1 MRREEG
7 GDGIEL
13 GLHRRGA
20 GAAGGNAAGDAGL
33 ERDLGVKIVF
43 EDVGIGLIGLERQLL
58 KDGVVRDAVRHQ
70 LAGNFVRAAEGDA
83 LFRQIIGQIR
93 GVDEALLGGQQ
104 HVFGFSLHGREH
116 RGHDLQ
122 AELRRV
128 DAVEHGLLILL
139 HVLVVGEGQA
149 LERGEQGDEI
159 AMTTT
164 LLDALGCSYDVGQ
177 TVTLKV
183 AANDY
188 DPLAGS
194 GAVMEK
200 AYTLCGVLPAYDVYW
215 NLNGNLTVSGIVTEP
230 LALDG
235 QKFQTFYYL
244 NAAAPVTAS
253 TDPALVANEYAYPQE
268 DTVSFSL
275 RFLLVAAILVSFFA
289 VAQYFLIVL
298 HKRVHTIN
306 TFLTL
311 GAKNRDLRLM
321 CLWEALFAGIAAVAA
336 GFALGCGAAAIG
348 LGLQKHLSFLVI
360 PAASLAPLAVLF
372 LLSVLLGALLPAVLV
387 RPQTTKPKEKPAKKF
402 RLAQLPLAP
411 QIGVG
416 CAVLL
421 IAVSCLYVGWRV
433 MLPYDLDA
441 PYACMSIKMNG
452 TSGMPFSLKDDLA
465 ALPGVEEVSAA
476 IDLTDIY
483 TVTSDK
489 IQSSQML
496 ADIWVKDN
504 GDIPSLIMQNASK
517 GTLNTTV
524 CALPDDEL
532 RRIAA
537 DAGVSDEE
545 IETLLAGDSVLTLWR
560 DCYYAPAADEYYQG
574 FQPDGST
581 LVEPV
586 FAAGDK
592 LSIQYRR
599 YTGQDE
605 AGNEVYRTYTAQLPI
620 AGVVKSASNYT
631 LLTTDRLLFSGT
643 IFVSTALYHKMFESA
658 GSFFMEKEGYSSLN
672 VKLSA
677 DSNFSLR
684 RSISSV
690 ATRRNGI
697 LRADNYDLISQSY
710 TEGTQSAFLV
720 GILAVFGVLLGCAL
734 LVVLNL
740 SAYEIQQQR
749 LSLLLTLGVS
759 PKKLVLSY
767 AKLLLP
773 VIVGTTLLVNIVVY
787 AAVSRIVPI
796 QSILDLIRIHT
807 SGRVFEFHKP
817 VGSQIMVSILL
828 MVFWLSAALLP
839 IFSFIRKKA
848 SKGDIL

>member
-1 MRREEG
+1 MKIKESPSIILAFHGMLGRKKQTSLLLLLLTLVFSFLTAAVIYSVSSAQVLQDTRCELYG
-7 GDGIEL
+7 AWQYLRLSDTAADAAQVQGALPASAQVSTVIQNGIVLGADDGV
-13 GLHRRGA
+13 
-20 GAAGGNAAGDAGL
+20 AGGIGTADDTFAQLGRIVPISGD
-33 ERDLGVKIVF
+33 F
-43 EDVGIGLIGLERQLL
+43 PTQ
-58 KDGVVRDAVRHQ
+58 
-70 LAGNFVRAAEGDA
+70 
-83 LFRQIIGQIR
+83 
-93 GVDEALLGGQQ
+93 
-104 HVFGFSLHGREH
+104 S
-116 RGHDLQ
+116 
-122 AELRRV
+122 
-128 DAVEHGLLILL
+128 
-139 HVLVVGEGQA
+139 
-149 LERGEQGDEI
+149 DEI

-215 NLNGNLTVSGIVTEP
+215 NLNGNLTVSGIVAEP
-230 LALDG
+230 LAIDG

-244 NAAAPVTAS
+244 NATAPVTAS

-268 DTVSFSL
+268 DTVSSSL

-321 CLWEALFAGIAAVAA
+321 CLWEALFAGLAAVAA

-348 LGLQKHLSFLVI
+348 LGLQKHLSFLMI
-360 PAASLAPLAVLF
+360 PAASLVPLAVLF

-387 RPQTTKPKEKPAKKF
+387 RPQITKPKEKPAKKF
-402 RLAQLPLAP
+402 HLAQLPLAP

-441 PYACMSIKMNG
+441 PYACLSIKMNG
-452 TSGMPFSLKDDLA
+452 TSGMPFSLKEDLA

-476 IDLTDIY
+476 IDLTDTY

-504 GDIPSLIMQNASK
+504 GEIPSLLMHNASK

-560 DCYYAPAADEYYQG
+560 DCYYDPAADEYYQG

-592 LSIQYRR
+592 LSIQYQR

-620 AGVVKSASNYT
+620 VGVVKSANSYT
-631 LLTTDRLLFSGT
+631 LLTTDRLISSGT

-658 GSFFMEKEGYSSLN
+658 GSYFMEKEGYSSLN

-677 DSNFSLR
+677 GSNFSLR
-684 RSISSV
+684 RSISSI

-740 SAYEIQQQR
+740 SAYEVQQQR

-787 AAVSRIVPI
+787 AAVSCIVPI

-807 SGRVFEFHKP
+807 SGRVYAFHKP
-817 VGSQIMVSILL
+817 VGSQIMVSVLL

>member
-1 MRREEG
+1 MKIKESPSIILAFHGMLGRKKQTSLLLLLLTLVFSFLTAAVIYSVSSAQVLQDTRCELYGEWQYLRLSDTAADAAQVQG
-7 GDGIEL
+7 ALPASAQVSTVIQNGIVLGADDGV
-13 GLHRRGA
+13 
-20 GAAGGNAAGDAGL
+20 AGGIGTADDTFAQLGRIVPISGD
-33 ERDLGVKIVF
+33 F
-43 EDVGIGLIGLERQLL
+43 PTQ
-58 KDGVVRDAVRHQ
+58 
-70 LAGNFVRAAEGDA
+70 
-83 LFRQIIGQIR
+83 
-93 GVDEALLGGQQ
+93 
-104 HVFGFSLHGREH
+104 S
-116 RGHDLQ
+116 
-122 AELRRV
+122 
-128 DAVEHGLLILL
+128 
-139 HVLVVGEGQA
+139 
-149 LERGEQGDEI
+149 DEI

-215 NLNGNLTVSGIVTEP
+215 NLNGNLTVSSIVTEP

-268 DTVSFSL
+268 DTVSSSL

-321 CLWEALFAGIAAVAA
+321 CLWEALFAGLAAVAA

-360 PAASLAPLAVLF
+360 PAASLVPLAVLF

-387 RPQTTKPKEKPAKKF
+387 RPQTAKPKEKPAKKF

-452 TSGMPFSLKDDLA
+452 TSGMPFSLKEDLA

-476 IDLTDIY
+476 IDLTDTY
-483 TVTSDK
+483 TITSDK

-504 GDIPSLIMQNASK
+504 GNIPSLIMHNASK

-560 DCYYAPAADEYYQG
+560 DCYYDPAADEYYQG

-592 LSIQYRR
+592 LSLQYQR

-631 LLTTDRLLFSGT
+631 LLTTDRIISAARFLSVRLFT
-643 IFVSTALYHKMFESA
+643 IKC
-658 GSFFMEKEGYSSLN
+658 
-672 VKLSA
+672 
-677 DSNFSLR
+677 
-684 RSISSV
+684 
-690 ATRRNGI
+690 
-697 LRADNYDLISQSY
+697 LRAQ
-710 TEGTQSAFLV
+710 A
-720 GILAVFGVLLGCAL
+720 A
-734 LVVLNL
+734 
-740 SAYEIQQQR
+740 
-749 LSLLLTLGVS
+749 TLW
-759 PKKLVLSY
+759 KRKD
-767 AKLLLP
+767 
-773 VIVGTTLLVNIVVY
+773 T
-787 AAVSRIVPI
+787 AA
-796 QSILDLIRIHT
+796 
-807 SGRVFEFHKP
+807 
-817 VGSQIMVSILL
+817 
-828 MVFWLSAALLP
+828 
-839 IFSFIRKKA
+839 
-848 SKGDIL
+848 

>member
-1 MRREEG
+1 MKIKESPSIILAFHGMLGRKKQTSLLLLLLTLVFSFLTAAVIYSVSSAQVLQDTRCELYG
-7 GDGIEL
+7 AWQYLRLSDTAANAAQAQNALPASAQFSTVIQNGIVLGADDGV
-13 GLHRRGA
+13 
-20 GAAGGNAAGDAGL
+20 AGGIGTADDTFAQLGRIVPISGD
-33 ERDLGVKIVF
+33 F
-43 EDVGIGLIGLERQLL
+43 PTQ
-58 KDGVVRDAVRHQ
+58 
-70 LAGNFVRAAEGDA
+70 
-83 LFRQIIGQIR
+83 
-93 GVDEALLGGQQ
+93 
-104 HVFGFSLHGREH
+104 S
-116 RGHDLQ
+116 
-122 AELRRV
+122 
-128 DAVEHGLLILL
+128 
-139 HVLVVGEGQA
+139 
-149 LERGEQGDEI
+149 DEI

-183 AANDY
+183 AANVY

-194 GAVMEK
+194 GTVMEK

-268 DTVSFSL
+268 DTVSSSL

-321 CLWEALFAGIAAVAA
+321 CLWEALFAGLAAVAA
-336 GFALGCGAAAIG
+336 GFALGCGAAAVG
-348 LGLQKHLSFLVI
+348 LGLQKHLSFLAV
-360 PAASLAPLAVLF
+360 PAASLVPLAVLF

-387 RPQTTKPKEKPAKKF
+387 RPQTAKPKEKPAKKF

-441 PYACMSIKMNG
+441 PYACLSIKMNG

-504 GDIPSLIMQNASK
+504 GDIPSLIMHNASK
-517 GTLNTTV
+517 GTLNTIV

-592 LSIQYRR
+592 LSLQYRR

-620 AGVVKSASNYT
+620 VGVVKSANSYT
-631 LLTTDRLLFSGT
+631 LLTTDRLISSGT

-658 GSFFMEKEGYSSLN
+658 GSYFMEKEGYSSLN

-677 DSNFSLR
+677 GSNFSLR
-684 RSISSV
+684 RSISSI

-740 SAYEIQQQR
+740 SAYEVQQQR

-817 VGSQIMVSILL
+817 VGSQILVSILL

>member
-1 MRREEG
+1 MKIKESPSIILAFHGMLGRKKQTSLLLLLLTLVFSFLTAAVIYSVSSAQVLQDTRCELYGEWQYLRLSDTAADAAQVQG
-7 GDGIEL
+7 ALPASAQVSTVIQNGIVLGADDGV
-13 GLHRRGA
+13 
-20 GAAGGNAAGDAGL
+20 AGGIGTADDTFAQLGRIVPISGD
-33 ERDLGVKIVF
+33 F
-43 EDVGIGLIGLERQLL
+43 PTQ
-58 KDGVVRDAVRHQ
+58 
-70 LAGNFVRAAEGDA
+70 
-83 LFRQIIGQIR
+83 
-93 GVDEALLGGQQ
+93 
-104 HVFGFSLHGREH
+104 S
-116 RGHDLQ
+116 
-122 AELRRV
+122 
-128 DAVEHGLLILL
+128 
-139 HVLVVGEGQA
+139 
-149 LERGEQGDEI
+149 DEI

-215 NLNGNLTVSGIVTEP
+215 NLNGNLTVSSIVTEP

-268 DTVSFSL
+268 DTVSSSL

-360 PAASLAPLAVLF
+360 PAVSLAPLAVLF
-372 LLSVLLGALLPAVLV
+372 LLSVLLGALLTAVLV
-387 RPQTTKPKEKPAKKF
+387 RPQTAKPKEKPAKKF

-441 PYACMSIKMNG
+441 PYACLSIKMNG
-452 TSGMPFSLKDDLA
+452 TSGMPFSLKEDLA

-476 IDLTDIY
+476 IDLTDTY

-504 GDIPSLIMQNASK
+504 GEIPSVLMHNASK

-560 DCYYAPAADEYYQG
+560 DCYYDPAADEYYQG

-592 LSIQYRR
+592 LSIQYQR

-605 AGNEVYRTYTAQLPI
+605 AGNDVYRTYTAQLPI
-620 AGVVKSASNYT
+620 VGVVKSANSYT
-631 LLTTDRLLFSGT
+631 LLTTDRLISSGT

-658 GSFFMEKEGYSSLN
+658 GSYFMEKEGYSSLN

-677 DSNFSLR
+677 GSNFSLR
-684 RSISSV
+684 RSISSI

-740 SAYEIQQQR
+740 SAYEVQQQR

-787 AAVSRIVPI
+787 AAVSCIVPI

-807 SGRVFEFHKP
+807 NGRVYAFHKP

>member
-1 MRREEG
+1 MKIKESPSIILAFHGMLGRKKQTSLLLLLLTLVFSFLTAAVIYSVSSAQVLQDTRCELYGEWQYLRLSDTAADAAQVQG
-7 GDGIEL
+7 ALPASAQVSTVIQNGIVLGADDGV
-13 GLHRRGA
+13 
-20 GAAGGNAAGDAGL
+20 AGGIGTVDDTFAQLGRIVPISGD
-33 ERDLGVKIVF
+33 F
-43 EDVGIGLIGLERQLL
+43 PTQ
-58 KDGVVRDAVRHQ
+58 
-70 LAGNFVRAAEGDA
+70 
-83 LFRQIIGQIR
+83 
-93 GVDEALLGGQQ
+93 
-104 HVFGFSLHGREH
+104 S
-116 RGHDLQ
+116 
-122 AELRRV
+122 
-128 DAVEHGLLILL
+128 
-139 HVLVVGEGQA
+139 
-149 LERGEQGDEI
+149 DEI

-194 GAVMEK
+194 GTVMEK
-200 AYTLCGVLPAYDVYW
+200 VYTLCGVLPAYDVYW

-253 TDPALVANEYAYPQE
+253 ADPALVANEYAYPQE
-268 DTVSFSL
+268 DTVSSSL

-321 CLWEALFAGIAAVAA
+321 CLWEALFAGLAAVAA
-336 GFALGCGAAAIG
+336 GFALGCGAAAVG
-348 LGLQKHLSFLVI
+348 LGLQKHLSFLVV
-360 PAASLAPLAVLF
+360 PAASLVPLAVLF

-387 RPQTTKPKEKPAKKF
+387 RPQITKPKEKPAKKF

-441 PYACMSIKMNG
+441 PYACLSIKMNG
-452 TSGMPFSLKDDLA
+452 TSGMPFSLKEDLA

-476 IDLTDIY
+476 IDLTDTY

-504 GDIPSLIMQNASK
+504 GDIPSLIMPNASK
-517 GTLNTTV
+517 GTLNATV

-560 DCYYAPAADEYYQG
+560 DCYYDPAADEYYQG

-605 AGNEVYRTYTAQLPI
+605 AGNDVYRTYTAQLPI

-631 LLTTDRLLFSGT
+631 LLTTDRIIFSGT

-658 GSFFMEKEGYSSLN
+658 GSYHMEKEGYSSLN

-684 RSISSV
+684 RSISSI

-697 LRADNYDLISQSY
+697 LSADNYDLISQSY

-740 SAYEIQQQR
+740 SAYEVQQQR

>member
-1 MRREEG
+1 MKIKESPSIILAFHGMLGRKKQTSLLLLLLTLVFSFLTAAVIYSVSSAQVLQDTRCELYGEWQYLRLSDTAADAAHVQG
-7 GDGIEL
+7 ALPASAQVSTVIQNGIVLGADDGV
-13 GLHRRGA
+13 
-20 GAAGGNAAGDAGL
+20 AGGIGTADDTFAQLGRIVPISGD
-33 ERDLGVKIVF
+33 F
-43 EDVGIGLIGLERQLL
+43 PTQ
-58 KDGVVRDAVRHQ
+58 
-70 LAGNFVRAAEGDA
+70 
-83 LFRQIIGQIR
+83 
-93 GVDEALLGGQQ
+93 
-104 HVFGFSLHGREH
+104 S
-116 RGHDLQ
+116 
-122 AELRRV
+122 
-128 DAVEHGLLILL
+128 
-139 HVLVVGEGQA
+139 
-149 LERGEQGDEI
+149 DEI

-215 NLNGNLTVSGIVTEP
+215 NLNGNLTVSSIVTEP

-268 DTVSFSL
+268 DTVSSSL

-321 CLWEALFAGIAAVAA
+321 CLWEALFAGLAAVAA
-336 GFALGCGAAAIG
+336 GFALGCGAAAVG
-348 LGLQKHLSFLVI
+348 LGLQKHLSFLVV
-360 PAASLAPLAVLF
+360 PAASLVPLAVLF

-387 RPQTTKPKEKPAKKF
+387 RPQITKPKEKPAKKF
-402 RLAQLPLAP
+402 HLAQLPLAP

-433 MLPYDLDA
+433 MLPYNLDA
-441 PYACMSIKMNG
+441 PYACLSIKMNG
-452 TSGMPFSLKDDLA
+452 TSGMPFSLKEDLA

-476 IDLTDIY
+476 IDLTDTY

-504 GDIPSLIMQNASK
+504 GNIPGVLMHNASK

-560 DCYYAPAADEYYQG
+560 DCYYDPAADKYYQG

-592 LSIQYRR
+592 LSIQHQR

-605 AGNEVYRTYTAQLPI
+605 AGNTYTAQLPI
-620 AGVVKSASNYT
+620 AGVVKSARNYT
-631 LLTTDRLLFSGT
+631 LLTTDRLIFSGT

-658 GSFFMEKEGYSSLN
+658 GSYHMEKEGYSSLN

-684 RSISSV
+684 RSISSI

-697 LRADNYDLISQSY
+697 LSADNYDLISQSY

-740 SAYEIQQQR
+740 SAYEVQQQR

-773 VIVGTTLLVNIVVY
+773 VIFGTTLLVNIVVY
-787 AAVSRIVPI
+787 AAVSRIVPL

-817 VGSQIMVSILL
+817 VGSQILVSVLL

>member
-1 MRREEG
+1 MKIKESPSIILAFHGMLGRKKQTGLLLLLLTLVFSFLTAAVIYSVSSAQVLQDTRCELYGEWQYLRLSDTAADAAQAQNALPASAQVSTVIQNG
-7 GDGIEL
+7 IVLGADDGV
-13 GLHRRGA
+13 
-20 GAAGGNAAGDAGL
+20 AGGIGTADDTFAQLGRIVPISGD
-33 ERDLGVKIVF
+33 F
-43 EDVGIGLIGLERQLL
+43 PTQP
-58 KDGVVRDAVRHQ
+58 
-70 LAGNFVRAAEGDA
+70 
-83 LFRQIIGQIR
+83 
-93 GVDEALLGGQQ
+93 
-104 HVFGFSLHGREH
+104 
-116 RGHDLQ
+116 
-122 AELRRV
+122 
-128 DAVEHGLLILL
+128 
-139 HVLVVGEGQA
+139 
-149 LERGEQGDEI
+149 DEI

-215 NLNGNLTVSGIVTEP
+215 NLNGNLTVSGIVAEP
-230 LALDG
+230 LAIDG

-268 DTVSFSL
+268 DTVSSSL
-275 RFLLVAAILVSFFA
+275 RFLLVAAIMVSFFA

-321 CLWEALFAGIAAVAA
+321 CLWEALFAGLAAVAA
-336 GFALGCGAAAIG
+336 GFALGCGAAAVG

-360 PAASLAPLAVLF
+360 PAASLVPLAVLF

-387 RPQTTKPKEKPAKKF
+387 RPQTAKPKEKPAKKF

-441 PYACMSIKMNG
+441 PYACLSIKMNG

-476 IDLTDIY
+476 IDLTDTY

-504 GDIPSLIMQNASK
+504 GNIPSLIMHNASK
-517 GTLNTTV
+517 GTLNTAV
-524 CALPDDEL
+524 CALPEDEL

-560 DCYYAPAADEYYQG
+560 DCYYDPAADEYYQG

-592 LSIQYRR
+592 LSIQYQR

-605 AGNEVYRTYTAQLPI
+605 AGNDVYQTYAAELPI
-620 AGVVKSASNYT
+620 AGVVKSANSYT
-631 LLTTDRLLFSGT
+631 LLTTDRLISSGT

-658 GSFFMEKEGYSSLN
+658 GSYFMEKEGYSSLN
-672 VKLSA
+672 VKLAA
-677 DSNFSLR
+677 DNNFSLR
-684 RSISSV
+684 RSIASI

-697 LRADNYDLISQSY
+697 LSADNYDLLSQSY

-720 GILAVFGVLLGCAL
+720 GILAVFGILLGCAL

-740 SAYEIQQQR
+740 SAYEVQQQR

-787 AAVSRIVPI
+787 AVVSRIVPI

-807 SGRVFEFHKP
+807 SGRVYAFHKP
-817 VGSQIMVSILL
+817 VGSQILVSILL

>member
-1 MRREEG
+1 MKIKESPSIILAFHGMLGRKKQTSLLLLLLTLVFSFLTAAMIYSVSSAQVLQDTRCELYG
-7 GDGIEL
+7 AWQYLRLSDTAADAAQAQDALPASAQVSAVIQNGIVLGADDGV
-13 GLHRRGA
+13 
-20 GAAGGNAAGDAGL
+20 AGGIGTIDDTFAQLGRIVPISGD
-33 ERDLGVKIVF
+33 F
-43 EDVGIGLIGLERQLL
+43 PTQP
-58 KDGVVRDAVRHQ
+58 
-70 LAGNFVRAAEGDA
+70 
-83 LFRQIIGQIR
+83 
-93 GVDEALLGGQQ
+93 
-104 HVFGFSLHGREH
+104 
-116 RGHDLQ
+116 
-122 AELRRV
+122 
-128 DAVEHGLLILL
+128 
-139 HVLVVGEGQA
+139 
-149 LERGEQGDEI
+149 DEI

-194 GAVMEK
+194 GAMMEK
-200 AYTLCGVLPAYDVYW
+200 AYTLCGVLPVYDVYW
-215 NLNGNLTVSGIVTEP
+215 NLNGNLTVSGIVAEP

-268 DTVSFSL
+268 DTVSSSL

-289 VAQYFLIVL
+289 VTQYFLIVL

-321 CLWEALFAGIAAVAA
+321 CLWEALFAGLAAVAA
-336 GFALGCGAAAIG
+336 GFALGCGAAAVG

-360 PAASLAPLAVLF
+360 PAASLVPLVVLF

-387 RPQTTKPKEKPAKKF
+387 RPQTAKPKEKPAKKF

-441 PYACMSIKMNG
+441 PYACLSIKMNG
-452 TSGMPFSLKDDLA
+452 TSGMPFSLKEDLA

-476 IDLTDIY
+476 IDLTDTY

-504 GDIPSLIMQNASK
+504 GEIPSFLMQNASK
-517 GTLNTTV
+517 GTLNTMV

-545 IETLLAGDSVLTLWR
+545 IETLLAGDSVLTLWG
-560 DCYYAPAADEYYQG
+560 DCYYDPAADEYYQG

-605 AGNEVYRTYTAQLPI
+605 AGNDVYRTYTAQLPI

-631 LLTTDRLLFSGT
+631 LLTTDRIIFSGT

-658 GSFFMEKEGYSSLN
+658 GSYHMEKEGYSSLN

-684 RSISSV
+684 RSISSI

-787 AAVSRIVPI
+787 AAVSRIVPL

-817 VGSQIMVSILL
+817 VGSQILVSILL

>member
-1 MRREEG
+1 MKVKENPSLILAFHG
-7 GDGIEL
+7 ML
-13 GLHRRGA
+13 GR
-20 GAAGGNAAGDAGL
+20 
-33 ERDLGVKIVF
+33 KK
-43 EDVGIGLIGLERQLL
+43 QT
-58 KDGVVRDAVRHQ
+58 
-70 LAGNFVRAAEGDA
+70 
-83 LFRQIIGQIR
+83 
-93 GVDEALLGGQQ
+93 
-104 HVFGFSLHGREH
+104 SL
-116 RGHDLQ
+116 
-122 AELRRV
+122 
-128 DAVEHGLLILL
+128 LLILL
-139 HVLVVGEGQA
+139 TMVFSFLTAATIYSGSSAQA
-149 LERGEQGDEI
+149 LQDTRCELYGEWQYLRLSDTDTDAAQVRENLPASAKASTAIQDGIVLGADNGLAGGIGTVDSAFAQLGRIVPIGGNFPAQPDEI

-164 LLDALGCSYDVGQ
+164 LLDALGCSYDLGQ
-177 TVTLKV
+177 TITLKV
-183 AANDY
+183 ADNDY
-188 DPLAGS
+188 DPLSGS
-194 GAVMEK
+194 GKIVEQT
-200 AYTLCGVLPAYDVYW
+200 YTLCGVLPAYDVYW
-215 NLNGNLTVSGIVTEP
+215 NLGSNLTVSAVVAEP
-230 LALDG
+230 LALAG
-235 QKFQTFYYL
+235 QKFQTFYDL
-244 NAAAPVTAS
+244 NADTVGTAS
-253 TDPALVANEYAYPQE
+253 DDPDFIANEYAYPQE
-268 DTVSFSL
+268 DTVSSSL
-275 RFLLVAAILVSFFA
+275 TFLLMIAILVSFFA
-289 VAQYFLIVL
+289 VAQYFVIVL
-298 HKRVHTIN
+298 HKRVQTLHTFQI
-306 TFLTL
+306 L
-311 GAKNRDLRLM
+311 GARKQDLHRM
-321 CLWEALFAGIAAVAA
+321 CLWEALFAGLAAVFL

-348 LGLQKHLSFLVI
+348 LGLQKQLSFFAV
-360 PAASLAPLAVLF
+360 PFASLILLAVLF
-372 LLSVLLGALLPAVLV
+372 LVAVLLGAFLPAVLT
-387 RPQTTKPKEKPAKKF
+387 RPKAAQKKESKAKKF

-411 QIGVG
+411 QVGVG

-433 MLPYDLDA
+433 MLPYNLDA
-441 PYACMSIKMNG
+441 PYACLSIKMNG
-452 TSGMPFSLKDDLA
+452 TSGMPFSLKEDLA

-476 IDLTDIY
+476 IDLTDTY

-504 GDIPSLIMQNASK
+504 GDIPSVLMHNASK

-560 DCYYAPAADEYYQG
+560 DCYYDPAADEYYQG
-574 FQPDGST
+574 VQPDGST

-592 LSIQYRR
+592 LSIQHQR

-605 AGNEVYRTYTAQLPI
+605 AGNDVYRTYTAQLPI
-620 AGVVKSASNYT
+620 AGVVKSANNYT
-631 LLTTDRLLFSGT
+631 LLTTDRLIFSGT

-658 GSFFMEKEGYSSLN
+658 GSYHMEKEGYSSLN

-684 RSISSV
+684 RSISSI

-697 LRADNYDLISQSY
+697 LSADNYDLISQSY

-740 SAYEIQQQR
+740 SAYEVQQQR

-787 AAVSRIVPI
+787 AAVSCIVPI

-807 SGRVFEFHKP
+807 NGRVYAFHKP

-828 MVFWLSAALLP
+828 MGFWLGAALLP
-839 IFSFIRKKA
+839 VFSFIRKKA

>member
-1 MRREEG
+1 MKIKESPSIILSFHGMLGRKKQTSLLLLLLTLVFSFLTAAVIYSVSSAQALQDTRCELYG
-7 GDGIEL
+7 KWQYLRLSDIAADAAQAQNTLPASAQVSTVIQNGIVLGVDDGV
-13 GLHRRGA
+13 
-20 GAAGGNAAGDAGL
+20 AGGIGTVDDAFAQ
-33 ERDLGVKIVF
+33 LGRIVP
-43 EDVGIGLIGLERQLL
+43 IS
-58 KDGVVRDAVRHQ
+58 
-70 LAGNFVRAAEGDA
+70 GNFPT
-83 LFRQIIGQIR
+83 QP
-93 GVDEALLGGQQ
+93 
-104 HVFGFSLHGREH
+104 
-116 RGHDLQ
+116 
-122 AELRRV
+122 
-128 DAVEHGLLILL
+128 
-139 HVLVVGEGQA
+139 
-149 LERGEQGDEI
+149 DEI

-194 GAVMEK
+194 GAVIEK

-215 NLNGNLTVSGIVTEP
+215 NLNGNLTVSSIVAEP
-230 LALDG
+230 LAIDG

-268 DTVSFSL
+268 DTVSSSL

-321 CLWEALFAGIAAVAA
+321 CLWEALFAGLAAVAA

-360 PAASLAPLAVLF
+360 PAASLVPLAVLF

-387 RPQTTKPKEKPAKKF
+387 RPQTAKPKEKSAKKF

-441 PYACMSIKMNG
+441 PYACLSIKMNG
-452 TSGMPFSLKDDLA
+452 TSGMPFSLKEDLA
-465 ALPGVEEVSAA
+465 ALPGVEDVSAA
-476 IDLTDIY
+476 INLTDTYSI
-483 TVTSDK
+483 TSDK
-489 IQSSQML
+489 IQGSQML
-496 ADIWVKDN
+496 SDIRVKDN
-504 GDIPSLIMQNASK
+504 GFYTGVPNLMHNASN
-517 GTLNTTV
+517 GTLNTFV

-532 RRIAA
+532 EHIAE
-537 DAGVSDEE
+537 DAGVPENSMDA
-545 IETLLAGDSVLTLWR
+545 LLAGDSVLLRWG
-560 DCYYAPAADEYYQG
+560 DCYYDPAADEYYQG

-581 LVEPV
+581 PVEPV
-586 FAAGDK
+586 FSAGDK
-592 LSIQYRR
+592 LSIQYQR
-599 YTGQDE
+599 YTGLDE
-605 AGNEVYRTYTAQLPI
+605 AGNDVYQTYAAELPI
-620 AGVVKSASNYT
+620 AGIVKSTADYT
-631 LLTTDRLLFSGT
+631 LLTTDRIFYNGT
-643 IFVSTALYHKMFESA
+643 VFVSTALYHKMFEGA
-658 GSFFMEKEGYSSLN
+658 GSYHMEKEGYSSLN
-672 VKLSA
+672 VKLA
-677 DSNFSLR
+677 AGNNFSLR
-684 RSISSV
+684 RSIASI

-697 LRADNYDLISQSY
+697 LSADNYDLLSQSY

-720 GILAVFGVLLGCAL
+720 GILAVLGVLLGCAL

-740 SAYEIQQQR
+740 SAYEVQQQR

-759 PKKLVLSY
+759 PKKLVCSY
-767 AKLLLP
+767 AKRVIP
-773 VIVGTTLLVNIVVY
+773 VIVGTTLIVNILVSV
-787 AAVSRIVPI
+787 AVSHIVPI

-807 SGRVFEFHKP
+807 DGRVFEFHRP
-817 VGSQIMVSILL
+817 VGSQILVSILL
-828 MVFWLSAALLP
+828 MGFWLGAALLP
-839 IFSFIRKKA
+839 VFSFIRKKA

>member
-1 MRREEG
+1 MKIKESPSIILAFHGMLGRKKQTSLLLLLLTLVFSFLTAAVIYSVSSAQVLQDTRCELYGEWQYLRLSDTAADAAQVQG
-7 GDGIEL
+7 ALSASAQVSTVIQNGIVLGADDGV
-13 GLHRRGA
+13 
-20 GAAGGNAAGDAGL
+20 AGGIGTVDDTFAQLGRIVPISGD
-33 ERDLGVKIVF
+33 F
-43 EDVGIGLIGLERQLL
+43 PTQP
-58 KDGVVRDAVRHQ
+58 
-70 LAGNFVRAAEGDA
+70 
-83 LFRQIIGQIR
+83 
-93 GVDEALLGGQQ
+93 
-104 HVFGFSLHGREH
+104 
-116 RGHDLQ
+116 
-122 AELRRV
+122 
-128 DAVEHGLLILL
+128 
-139 HVLVVGEGQA
+139 
-149 LERGEQGDEI
+149 DEI

-194 GAVMEK
+194 GTVMEK

-230 LALDG
+230 LVLDG

-268 DTVSFSL
+268 DTVSSSL

-321 CLWEALFAGIAAVAA
+321 CLWEALFAGLAAVAA
-336 GFALGCGAAAIG
+336 GFALGCGAAAVG
-348 LGLQKHLSFLVI
+348 LGLQKHLSFLVV
-360 PAASLAPLAVLF
+360 PAASLVPLAVLF

-387 RPQTTKPKEKPAKKF
+387 RPQITKPKEKPAKKF
-402 RLAQLPLAP
+402 HLAQLPLAP

-433 MLPYDLDA
+433 MLPYNLDA
-441 PYACMSIKMNG
+441 PYACLSIKMNG
-452 TSGMPFSLKDDLA
+452 TSGMPFSLKEDLA

-476 IDLTDIY
+476 IDLTDTY

-504 GDIPSLIMQNASK
+504 GNIPGVLMHNASK

-560 DCYYAPAADEYYQG
+560 DCYYDPAADKYYQG

-592 LSIQYRR
+592 LSIQHQR

-605 AGNEVYRTYTAQLPI
+605 AGNDVYRTYTAQLPI
-620 AGVVKSASNYT
+620 AGVVKSARNYT
-631 LLTTDRLLFSGT
+631 LLTTDRLIFSGT

-658 GSFFMEKEGYSSLN
+658 GSYHMEKEGYSSLN

-684 RSISSV
+684 RSISSI

-697 LRADNYDLISQSY
+697 LSADNYDLISQSY

-740 SAYEIQQQR
+740 SAYEVQQQR

-773 VIVGTTLLVNIVVY
+773 VIFGTTLLVNIVVY
-787 AAVSRIVPI
+787 AAVSRIVPL

-817 VGSQIMVSILL
+817 VGSQILVSVLL

>member
-1 MRREEG
+1 MKIKESPSIILAFHGMLGRKKQTGLLLLLLTLVFSFLTAAVIYSVSSAQILQDTRCELYGEWQYLRLS
-7 GDGIEL
+7 DTAADAAQAQNTLPASAQVSTVIQNGIVL
-13 GLHRRGA
+13 GADNGL
-20 GAAGGNAAGDAGL
+20 AGGIGTVDSTFAQ
-33 ERDLGVKIVF
+33 LGRIVP
-43 EDVGIGLIGLERQLL
+43 IS
-58 KDGVVRDAVRHQ
+58 
-70 LAGNFVRAAEGDA
+70 GNFPT
-83 LFRQIIGQIR
+83 QP
-93 GVDEALLGGQQ
+93 
-104 HVFGFSLHGREH
+104 
-116 RGHDLQ
+116 
-122 AELRRV
+122 
-128 DAVEHGLLILL
+128 
-139 HVLVVGEGQA
+139 
-149 LERGEQGDEI
+149 DEI

-194 GAVMEK
+194 GTVMEK

-215 NLNGNLTVSGIVTEP
+215 NLNGNLTVSGIVAEP

-244 NAAAPVTAS
+244 NAGAPVTAS

-268 DTVSFSL
+268 DTVSSSL
-275 RFLLVAAILVSFFA
+275 HFLLVAAILVSFFA

-311 GAKNRDLRLM
+311 GANNRDLRLM
-321 CLWEALFAGIAAVAA
+321 CLWEALFAGLAAVAA

-348 LGLQKHLSFLVI
+348 LGLQKHLSFLVV
-360 PAASLAPLAVLF
+360 PAASLVPLAVLF
-372 LLSVLLGALLPAVLV
+372 LLSVLLGALLPAVLI
-387 RPQTTKPKEKPAKKF
+387 RPQTAKPKEKPAKKF

-441 PYACMSIKMNG
+441 PYACLSIKMNG
-452 TSGMPFSLKDDLA
+452 TSGMPFSLKDDLV

-476 IDLTDIY
+476 IDLTDTY
-483 TVTSDK
+483 TITSDR
-489 IQSSQML
+489 IQNSQML

-504 GDIPSLIMQNASK
+504 GEIPSYLMYNASK

-560 DCYYAPAADEYYQG
+560 DCYYDPAADEYYQG

-592 LSIQYRR
+592 LSIQYQR

-605 AGNEVYRTYTAQLPI
+605 AGNDVYRTYTAQLPI
-620 AGVVKSASNYT
+620 AGVVKSANNYT
-631 LLTTDRLLFSGT
+631 LLTTDRILFSGT
-643 IFVSTALYHKMFESA
+643 IFVSTALYYKMFESA
-658 GSFFMEKEGYSSLN
+658 GSYHMEKEGYSSLN

-684 RSISSV
+684 RSISSI

-817 VGSQIMVSILL
+817 VGSQILVSILL

>member
-1 MRREEG
+1 MKIKESPSIILAFHGMLGRKKQTSLLLLLLTLVFSFLTAAVIYSVSSAQVLQDTRCELYGEWQYLRLSDTAADAAQAQDALPASAQISTVIQNG
-7 GDGIEL
+7 IVLGIDDGV
-13 GLHRRGA
+13 
-20 GAAGGNAAGDAGL
+20 AGGIGTVDDTFAQLGRIVPISGD
-33 ERDLGVKIVF
+33 F
-43 EDVGIGLIGLERQLL
+43 PTQ
-58 KDGVVRDAVRHQ
+58 
-70 LAGNFVRAAEGDA
+70 
-83 LFRQIIGQIR
+83 
-93 GVDEALLGGQQ
+93 
-104 HVFGFSLHGREH
+104 S
-116 RGHDLQ
+116 
-122 AELRRV
+122 
-128 DAVEHGLLILL
+128 
-139 HVLVVGEGQA
+139 
-149 LERGEQGDEI
+149 DEI

-215 NLNGNLTVSGIVTEP
+215 NLNSNLTVSGIVTEP

-244 NAAAPVTAS
+244 NAAAPMTAS

-268 DTVSFSL
+268 DTVSSSL

-321 CLWEALFAGIAAVAA
+321 CLWEALFAGLAAVAA
-336 GFALGCGAAAIG
+336 GFALGCGVAAIG

-387 RPQTTKPKEKPAKKF
+387 RPQTAKPKEKSAKKF
-402 RLAQLPLAP
+402 RLAQMPLAP

-441 PYACMSIKMNG
+441 PYACLSIKMNG

-476 IDLTDIY
+476 IDLTDTY
-483 TVTSDK
+483 TITSDR
-489 IQSSQML
+489 IQNSQML
-496 ADIWVKDN
+496 ADIRVKDN
-504 GDIPSLIMQNASK
+504 GEIPSFLMQNASK

-524 CALPDDEL
+524 CALPEDEL
-532 RRIAA
+532 RRIAG

-545 IETLLAGDSVLTLWR
+545 TETLLAGDSVLTLWG
-560 DCYYAPAADEYYQG
+560 DCYYDPAADEYYQG

-620 AGVVKSASNYT
+620 AGVVKSANNYT
-631 LLTTDRLLFSGT
+631 LLTTDRIFFSGT

-658 GSFFMEKEGYSSLN
+658 GSYFMEKEGYSSLN

-684 RSISSV
+684 RSISSI

-787 AAVSRIVPI
+787 AVVSRIVPI

-807 SGRVFEFHKP
+807 SGRVYAFHKP
-817 VGSQIMVSILL
+817 VGSQIMVSVLL

>member
-1 MRREEG
+1 MKVKENPSLILAFHG
-7 GDGIEL
+7 ML
-13 GLHRRGA
+13 GR
-20 GAAGGNAAGDAGL
+20 
-33 ERDLGVKIVF
+33 KK
-43 EDVGIGLIGLERQLL
+43 QT
-58 KDGVVRDAVRHQ
+58 
-70 LAGNFVRAAEGDA
+70 
-83 LFRQIIGQIR
+83 
-93 GVDEALLGGQQ
+93 
-104 HVFGFSLHGREH
+104 SL
-116 RGHDLQ
+116 
-122 AELRRV
+122 
-128 DAVEHGLLILL
+128 LLILL
-139 HVLVVGEGQA
+139 TMVFSFLTAATIYSGSSAQA
-149 LERGEQGDEI
+149 LQDTRCELYGEWQYLRLSDTDTDAAQVRENLPASAKVSTAIQNGIVLGADNGLAGGIGTVDSAFAQLGRIVPISGNFPAQPDEI

-164 LLDALGCSYDVGQ
+164 LLDALGCSYDLGQ
-177 TVTLKV
+177 TITLKV
-183 AANDY
+183 ADNDY
-188 DPLAGS
+188 DPLSGS
-194 GAVMEK
+194 GKIVEQT
-200 AYTLCGVLPAYDVYW
+200 YTLCGVLPAYDVYW
-215 NLNGNLTVSGIVTEP
+215 NLGSNLTVSAVVVEP
-230 LALDG
+230 LALAG
-235 QKFQTFYYL
+235 QKFQTFYDL
-244 NAAAPVTAS
+244 NADTVGTAS
-253 TDPALVANEYAYPQE
+253 DDPDFIANEYAYPQE
-268 DTVSFSL
+268 DTVSSSL
-275 RFLLVAAILVSFFA
+275 TFLLMIAILVSFFA
-289 VAQYFLIVL
+289 VAQYFVIVL
-298 HKRVHTIN
+298 HKRVQTLHTFQI
-306 TFLTL
+306 L
-311 GAKNRDLRLM
+311 GARKQDLHRM
-321 CLWEALFAGIAAVAA
+321 CLWEALFAGLAAVFL

-348 LGLQKHLSFLVI
+348 LGLQKQLSFFAV
-360 PAASLAPLAVLF
+360 PFASLILLAVLF
-372 LLSVLLGALLPAVLV
+372 LVAVLLGAFLPAVLT
-387 RPQTTKPKEKPAKKF
+387 RPKAAQKKESKAKKF

-411 QIGVG
+411 QVGVG

-433 MLPYDLDA
+433 MLPYNLDA
-441 PYACMSIKMNG
+441 PYACLSIKMNG
-452 TSGMPFSLKDDLA
+452 TSGMPFSLKEDLA

-476 IDLTDIY
+476 IDLTDTY

-504 GDIPSLIMQNASK
+504 GFFTDIPSLLRNAEK

-524 CALPDDEL
+524 CALPEDEL

-545 IETLLAGDSVLTLWR
+545 IETLLSGDSVLTLWG
-560 DCYYAPAADEYYQG
+560 DCYYDPAADEYYQNT
-574 FQPDGST
+574 QTEGSIP
-581 LVEPV
+581 VEPV

-620 AGVVKSASNYT
+620 VGVVKSANNYT
-631 LLTTDRLLFSGT
+631 LLTTDRLISSGT

-658 GSFFMEKEGYSSLN
+658 GSYFMEKEGYSSLN

-677 DSNFSLR
+677 GSNFSLR
-684 RSISSV
+684 RSISSI

-740 SAYEIQQQR
+740 SAYEVQQQR

-787 AAVSRIVPI
+787 AAVSCIVPI

-807 SGRVFEFHKP
+807 NGRVYAFHKP

>member
-1 MRREEG
+1 MKGKENPSLILAFHG
-7 GDGIEL
+7 ML
-13 GLHRRGA
+13 GR
-20 GAAGGNAAGDAGL
+20 
-33 ERDLGVKIVF
+33 KK
-43 EDVGIGLIGLERQLL
+43 QT
-58 KDGVVRDAVRHQ
+58 
-70 LAGNFVRAAEGDA
+70 
-83 LFRQIIGQIR
+83 
-93 GVDEALLGGQQ
+93 
-104 HVFGFSLHGREH
+104 SL
-116 RGHDLQ
+116 
-122 AELRRV
+122 
-128 DAVEHGLLILL
+128 LLILL
-139 HVLVVGEGQA
+139 TMVFSFLTAATIYSGSSAQA
-149 LERGEQGDEI
+149 LQDTRCELYGEWQYLRLSDTDMDAAQVRDDLPASAKVSTAIQNGIVLGADNGLAGGIGTVDSAFAQLGRIVPISGNFPAQPDEI

-215 NLNGNLTVSGIVTEP
+215 NLNGNLTVSSIVTEP

-268 DTVSFSL
+268 DTVSSSL

-321 CLWEALFAGIAAVAA
+321 CLWEALFAGLAAVAA
-336 GFALGCGAAAIG
+336 GFALGCGAAAVG
-348 LGLQKHLSFLVI
+348 LGLQKHLSFLVV
-360 PAASLAPLAVLF
+360 PAASLVPLAVLF

-387 RPQTTKPKEKPAKKF
+387 RPQTAKPKEKPAKKF

-441 PYACMSIKMNG
+441 PYACLSIKMNG
-452 TSGMPFSLKDDLA
+452 TSGMPFSLKEDLA

-476 IDLTDIY
+476 IDLTDTY

-504 GDIPSLIMQNASK
+504 GKIPGVLMHNASK

-560 DCYYAPAADEYYQG
+560 DCYYDPAADEYYQG
-574 FQPDGST
+574 VQPDGST

-592 LSIQYRR
+592 LSIQHQR

-605 AGNEVYRTYTAQLPI
+605 AGNDVYRTYTAQLPI
-620 AGVVKSASNYT
+620 AGVVKSANNYT
-631 LLTTDRLLFSGT
+631 LLTTDRLIFSGT

-658 GSFFMEKEGYSSLN
+658 GSYHMEKEGYSSLN
-672 VKLSA
+672 VKLAA
-677 DSNFSLR
+677 DNNFSLR
-684 RSISSV
+684 RSIASI

-697 LRADNYDLISQSY
+697 LSADNYDLISQSY

-740 SAYEIQQQR
+740 SAYEVQQQR

-796 QSILDLIRIHT
+796 QSILDLIRIPT

-817 VGSQIMVSILL
+817 VGSQILVSVLL

>member
-1 MRREEG
+1 M
-7 GDGIEL
+7 
-13 GLHRRGA
+13 
-20 GAAGGNAAGDAGL
+20 
-33 ERDLGVKIVF
+33 
-43 EDVGIGLIGLERQLL
+43 
-58 KDGVVRDAVRHQ
+58 
-70 LAGNFVRAAEGDA
+70 
-83 LFRQIIGQIR
+83 
-93 GVDEALLGGQQ
+93 
-104 HVFGFSLHGREH
+104 
-116 RGHDLQ
+116 
-122 AELRRV
+122 
-128 DAVEHGLLILL
+128 
-139 HVLVVGEGQA
+139 
-149 LERGEQGDEI
+149 
-159 AMTTT
+159 
-164 LLDALGCSYDVGQ
+164 
-177 TVTLKV
+177 
-183 AANDY
+183 
-188 DPLAGS
+188 
-194 GAVMEK
+194 
-200 AYTLCGVLPAYDVYW
+200 
-215 NLNGNLTVSGIVTEP
+215 
-230 LALDG
+230 
-235 QKFQTFYYL
+235 
-244 NAAAPVTAS
+244 
-253 TDPALVANEYAYPQE
+253 
-268 DTVSFSL
+268 
-275 RFLLVAAILVSFFA
+275 
-289 VAQYFLIVL
+289 
-298 HKRVHTIN
+298 
-306 TFLTL
+306 
-311 GAKNRDLRLM
+311 
-321 CLWEALFAGIAAVAA
+321 
-336 GFALGCGAAAIG
+336 
-348 LGLQKHLSFLVI
+348 
-360 PAASLAPLAVLF
+360 LF

-387 RPQTTKPKEKPAKKF
+387 RPQTARPKENPAKKF

-441 PYACMSIKMNG
+441 PYACLSIKMNG
-452 TSGMPFSLKDDLA
+452 RTSGMPFSLKEDLA

-476 IDLTDIY
+476 IDLTDTY

-496 ADIWVKDN
+496 ADIWVKNN
-504 GDIPSLIMQNASK
+504 GDISSLLMHNASK
-517 GTLNTTV
+517 GTLNTFV

-560 DCYYAPAADEYYQG
+560 DCYYDPAADEYYQG

-592 LSIQYRR
+592 LSIQYQR

-605 AGNEVYRTYTAQLPI
+605 AGNDVYRTYTAQLPI
-620 AGVVKSASNYT
+620 AGVVKSARNYT
-631 LLTTDRLLFSGT
+631 LLTTDRTIFSGT

-658 GSFFMEKEGYSSLN
+658 GSYHMEKEGYSSLN

-684 RSISSV
+684 RSISSI

-697 LRADNYDLISQSY
+697 LSADNYDLISQSY

-740 SAYEIQQQR
+740 SAYEVQQQR

>member
-1 MRREEG
+1 MKGKENPSLILAFHG
-7 GDGIEL
+7 ML
-13 GLHRRGA
+13 GR
-20 GAAGGNAAGDAGL
+20 
-33 ERDLGVKIVF
+33 KK
-43 EDVGIGLIGLERQLL
+43 QT
-58 KDGVVRDAVRHQ
+58 
-70 LAGNFVRAAEGDA
+70 
-83 LFRQIIGQIR
+83 
-93 GVDEALLGGQQ
+93 
-104 HVFGFSLHGREH
+104 SL
-116 RGHDLQ
+116 
-122 AELRRV
+122 
-128 DAVEHGLLILL
+128 LLILL
-139 HVLVVGEGQA
+139 TMVFSFLTAATIYSGSSAQA
-149 LERGEQGDEI
+149 LQDTRCELYGEWQYLRLSDTDTDAAQVRDNLPASAKVSTAIQDGIVLGADNGLAGGIGTVDSAFAQLGRIVPISGDFPTQSDEI

-164 LLDALGCSYDVGQ
+164 LLDALGCSYDLGQ

-188 DPLAGS
+188 DPLSGS
-194 GAVMEK
+194 GKIVEQT
-200 AYTLCGVLPAYDVYW
+200 YTLCGVLPAYDVYW
-215 NLNGNLTVSGIVTEP
+215 NLGSNLTVSAVVVEP
-230 LALDG
+230 LALAG
-235 QKFQTFYYL
+235 QKFQTFYDL
-244 NAAAPVTAS
+244 NADTVGTAS
-253 TDPALVANEYAYPQE
+253 DDPDFIANEYAYPQE
-268 DTVSFSL
+268 DTVSSSL
-275 RFLLVAAILVSFFA
+275 TFLLMIAILVSFFA
-289 VAQYFLIVL
+289 VAQYFVIVL
-298 HKRVHTIN
+298 HKRVQTLHTFQI
-306 TFLTL
+306 L
-311 GAKNRDLRLM
+311 GARKQDLHRM
-321 CLWEALFAGIAAVAA
+321 CLWEALFAGLAAVAA
-336 GFALGCGAAAIG
+336 GFALGCGAAAVG

-387 RPQTTKPKEKPAKKF
+387 RPQTAKPKEKPAKKF

-441 PYACMSIKMNG
+441 PYACLSIKMNG

-496 ADIWVKDN
+496 ADIWVKGN
-504 GDIPSLIMQNASK
+504 GFYTDISNLMQNAKK
-517 GTLNTTV
+517 GTLNTIV
-524 CALPDDEL
+524 CALPEDEL

-545 IETLLAGDSVLTLWR
+545 TETLLAGDSVLTLWG
-560 DCYYAPAADEYYQG
+560 DYYYDPAADEYYQG
-574 FQPDGST
+574 FQTDGKT

-605 AGNEVYRTYTAQLPI
+605 AGNDVYRTYTAQLPI
-620 AGVVKSASNYT
+620 AGVVKSARNYT
-631 LLTTDRLLFSGT
+631 LLTTDRILYNGT
-643 IFVSTALYHKMFESA
+643 VFVSTALYHKMFESA
-658 GSFFMEKEGYSSLN
+658 GSYHMEKEGYSSLN
-672 VKLSA
+672 VKLAA
-677 DSNFSLR
+677 DNNFSLR
-684 RSISSV
+684 RSIASI

-697 LRADNYDLISQSY
+697 LSADNYELLSQSY

-720 GILAVFGVLLGCAL
+720 GILAVLGVLLGCAL

-740 SAYEIQQQR
+740 SAYEVQQQR

-759 PKKLVLSY
+759 PKKLVCSY
-767 AKLLLP
+767 AKRVIP
-773 VIVGTTLLVNIVVY
+773 VIVGTTLIVNILVSV
-787 AAVSRIVPI
+787 AVSHIVPI

-807 SGRVFEFHKP
+807 DGRVFEFHRP
-817 VGSQIMVSILL
+817 VGSQILVSILL
-828 MVFWLSAALLP
+828 MGFWLGAALLP
-839 IFSFIRKKA
+839 VFSFIRKKA

>member
-1 MRREEG
+1 MKVKENPSLILAFHG
-7 GDGIEL
+7 ML
-13 GLHRRGA
+13 GR
-20 GAAGGNAAGDAGL
+20 
-33 ERDLGVKIVF
+33 KK
-43 EDVGIGLIGLERQLL
+43 QT
-58 KDGVVRDAVRHQ
+58 
-70 LAGNFVRAAEGDA
+70 
-83 LFRQIIGQIR
+83 
-93 GVDEALLGGQQ
+93 
-104 HVFGFSLHGREH
+104 SL
-116 RGHDLQ
+116 
-122 AELRRV
+122 
-128 DAVEHGLLILL
+128 LLILL
-139 HVLVVGEGQA
+139 TMVFSFLTAATIYSNSSAQA
-149 LERGEQGDEI
+149 LQDTRCELYGEWQYLRLSDTDTDAAQVRENLPASAKASTTIQNGIVLGADDGVAGGIGTVDDTFAQLGRIVPISGDFPTQPDEI

-215 NLNGNLTVSGIVTEP
+215 NLNGNLTVSGIVAEP

-244 NAAAPVTAS
+244 NATAPVTAS

-268 DTVSFSL
+268 DTVSSSL

-348 LGLQKHLSFLVI
+348 LGLQKHLSFLVV
-360 PAASLAPLAVLF
+360 PAASLVPLAVLF

-387 RPQTTKPKEKPAKKF
+387 RPQTAKPKEKPAKKF

-441 PYACMSIKMNG
+441 PYACLSIKMNG
-452 TSGMPFSLKDDLA
+452 TSGMPFSLKEDLA

-476 IDLTDIY
+476 IDLTDTY
-483 TVTSDK
+483 TITSDR
-489 IQSSQML
+489 IQNSQML

-504 GDIPSLIMQNASK
+504 GEIPSYLMYNASK

-560 DCYYAPAADEYYQG
+560 DCYYDPAADKYYQG

-592 LSIQYRR
+592 LSIQHQC

-605 AGNEVYRTYTAQLPI
+605 AGNDVYRTYTAQLPI

-631 LLTTDRLLFSGT
+631 LLTTDRLIFSGT

-658 GSFFMEKEGYSSLN
+658 GSYHMEKEGYSSLN

-684 RSISSV
+684 RSISSI

-697 LRADNYDLISQSY
+697 LSADNYDLISQSY

-740 SAYEIQQQR
+740 SAYEVQQQR

-787 AAVSRIVPI
+787 AAVSCIVPI

-807 SGRVFEFHKP
+807 NGRVYAFHKP

>member
-1 MRREEG
+1 MKVKENPSLILAFHG
-7 GDGIEL
+7 ML
-13 GLHRRGA
+13 GR
-20 GAAGGNAAGDAGL
+20 
-33 ERDLGVKIVF
+33 KK
-43 EDVGIGLIGLERQLL
+43 QT
-58 KDGVVRDAVRHQ
+58 
-70 LAGNFVRAAEGDA
+70 
-83 LFRQIIGQIR
+83 
-93 GVDEALLGGQQ
+93 
-104 HVFGFSLHGREH
+104 SL
-116 RGHDLQ
+116 
-122 AELRRV
+122 
-128 DAVEHGLLILL
+128 LLILL
-139 HVLVVGEGQA
+139 TMVFSFLTAATIYSNSSAQA
-149 LERGEQGDEI
+149 LQDTRCELYGEWQYLRLSDTDTDAAQVRENLPASAKASTTIQNGIVLGADDGVAGGIGTVDDTFAQLGRIVPISGNFPTQPDEI

-215 NLNGNLTVSGIVTEP
+215 NLNGNLTVSGIVAEP

-268 DTVSFSL
+268 DTVSSSL

-321 CLWEALFAGIAAVAA
+321 CLWEALFAGLAAVAA
-336 GFALGCGAAAIG
+336 GFALGCGAAAVG
-348 LGLQKHLSFLVI
+348 LGLQKHLSFLAV
-360 PAASLAPLAVLF
+360 PAASLVPLAVLF

-387 RPQTTKPKEKPAKKF
+387 RPQTAKPKEKPAKKF

-441 PYACMSIKMNG
+441 PYACLSIKMNG
-452 TSGMPFSLKDDLA
+452 TSGMPFSLKEDLA

-476 IDLTDIY
+476 IDLTDTY

-504 GDIPSLIMQNASK
+504 GNIPSLIMHNASK

-560 DCYYAPAADEYYQG
+560 DCYYDPAADEYYQG

-605 AGNEVYRTYTAQLPI
+605 AGNDVYRTYTAQLPI

-631 LLTTDRLLFSGT
+631 LLTTDRILFSGT
-643 IFVSTALYHKMFESA
+643 IFVSTALYHKMFEGA
-658 GSFFMEKEGYSSLN
+658 GSYHMEKEGYSSLN
-672 VKLSA
+672 VKLAA
-677 DSNFSLR
+677 DNNFSLR
-684 RSISSV
+684 RSIASI

-697 LRADNYDLISQSY
+697 LSADNYDLLSQSY

-720 GILAVFGVLLGCAL
+720 GILAVLGVLLGCAL

-740 SAYEIQQQR
+740 SAYEVQQQR

-759 PKKLVLSY
+759 PKKLVCSY
-767 AKLLLP
+767 AKRVIP
-773 VIVGTTLLVNIVVY
+773 VIVGTTLIVNILVSV
-787 AAVSRIVPI
+787 AVSHIVPI

-807 SGRVFEFHKP
+807 DGRVFEFHRP
-817 VGSQIMVSILL
+817 VGSQILVSILL
-828 MVFWLSAALLP
+828 MGFWLGAALLP
-839 IFSFIRKKA
+839 VFSFIRKKA

>member
-1 MRREEG
+1 MKIKESPSIILAFRGMLGRKKQTSLLLLLLTLVFSFLTAAVIYSVSSAQVLQDTRCELYG
-7 GDGIEL
+7 AWQYLRLSDTAADAAQAQNTLSASAQVSTVIQNGIVLGADDGV
-13 GLHRRGA
+13 
-20 GAAGGNAAGDAGL
+20 AGGIGTVDDTFAQLGRIVPISGD
-33 ERDLGVKIVF
+33 F
-43 EDVGIGLIGLERQLL
+43 PTQ
-58 KDGVVRDAVRHQ
+58 
-70 LAGNFVRAAEGDA
+70 
-83 LFRQIIGQIR
+83 
-93 GVDEALLGGQQ
+93 
-104 HVFGFSLHGREH
+104 S
-116 RGHDLQ
+116 
-122 AELRRV
+122 
-128 DAVEHGLLILL
+128 
-139 HVLVVGEGQA
+139 
-149 LERGEQGDEI
+149 DEI

-194 GAVMEK
+194 GTVMEK

-230 LALDG
+230 LVLDG

-268 DTVSFSL
+268 DTVSSSL

-321 CLWEALFAGIAAVAA
+321 CLWEALFAGLAAVAA
-336 GFALGCGAAAIG
+336 GFALGCGAAAVG
-348 LGLQKHLSFLVI
+348 LGLQKHLSFLVV
-360 PAASLAPLAVLF
+360 PAASLVPLAVLF

-387 RPQTTKPKEKPAKKF
+387 RPQITKPKEKPAKKF

-441 PYACMSIKMNG
+441 PYACLSIKMNG
-452 TSGMPFSLKDDLA
+452 TSGMPFSLKEDLA

-476 IDLTDIY
+476 IDLTDTY

-504 GDIPSLIMQNASK
+504 GNIPGVLMHNASK

-560 DCYYAPAADEYYQG
+560 DCYYDPAADKYYQG

-592 LSIQYRR
+592 LSIQHQR

-605 AGNEVYRTYTAQLPI
+605 AGNDVYRTYTAQLPI
-620 AGVVKSASNYT
+620 AGVVKSARNYT
-631 LLTTDRLLFSGT
+631 LLTTDRLIFSGT

-658 GSFFMEKEGYSSLN
+658 GSYFMEKEGYSSLN

-677 DSNFSLR
+677 GSNFSLR
-684 RSISSV
+684 RSISSI

-773 VIVGTTLLVNIVVY
+773 VIFGTTLLVNIVVY

>member
-1 MRREEG
+1 MKVKENPSLILAFHG
-7 GDGIEL
+7 ML
-13 GLHRRGA
+13 GR
-20 GAAGGNAAGDAGL
+20 
-33 ERDLGVKIVF
+33 KK
-43 EDVGIGLIGLERQLL
+43 QT
-58 KDGVVRDAVRHQ
+58 
-70 LAGNFVRAAEGDA
+70 
-83 LFRQIIGQIR
+83 
-93 GVDEALLGGQQ
+93 
-104 HVFGFSLHGREH
+104 SL
-116 RGHDLQ
+116 
-122 AELRRV
+122 
-128 DAVEHGLLILL
+128 LLILL
-139 HVLVVGEGQA
+139 TMVFSFLTAATIYSGSSAQA
-149 LERGEQGDEI
+149 LQDTRCELYGEWQYLRLSDTDTDAAQVRENLPASAKVSTAIQDGIVLGADNGLAGGIGTVDSAFAQLGRIVPISGNFPAQPDEI

-164 LLDALGCSYDVGQ
+164 LLDALGCSYDLGQ
-177 TVTLKV
+177 TITLKV
-183 AANDY
+183 ADNDY
-188 DPLAGS
+188 DPLSGS
-194 GAVMEK
+194 GKIVEQT
-200 AYTLCGVLPAYDVYW
+200 YTLCGVLPAYDVYW
-215 NLNGNLTVSGIVTEP
+215 NLGSNLTVSAVVVEP
-230 LALDG
+230 LALAG
-235 QKFQTFYYL
+235 QKFQTFYDL
-244 NAAAPVTAS
+244 NADTVGTAS
-253 TDPALVANEYAYPQE
+253 DDPDFIANEYAYPQE
-268 DTVSFSL
+268 DTVSSSL
-275 RFLLVAAILVSFFA
+275 TFLLMIAILVSFFA
-289 VAQYFLIVL
+289 VAQYFVIVL
-298 HKRVHTIN
+298 HKRVQTLHTFQI
-306 TFLTL
+306 L
-311 GAKNRDLRLM
+311 GARKQDLHRM
-321 CLWEALFAGIAAVAA
+321 CLWEALFAGLAAVFL

-348 LGLQKHLSFLVI
+348 LGLQKQLSFFAV
-360 PAASLAPLAVLF
+360 PFASLILLAVLF
-372 LLSVLLGALLPAVLV
+372 LVAVLLGAFLPAVLT
-387 RPQTTKPKEKPAKKF
+387 RPKAAQKKESKAKKF

-411 QIGVG
+411 QVGVG

-433 MLPYDLDA
+433 MLPYNLDA
-441 PYACMSIKMNG
+441 PYACLSIKMNG
-452 TSGMPFSLKDDLA
+452 TSGMPFSLKGDLA

-476 IDLTDIY
+476 IDLTDTY

-504 GDIPSLIMQNASK
+504 GFYTDIPSLLRNAEK

-524 CALPDDEL
+524 CALPEDEL

-545 IETLLAGDSVLTLWR
+545 IETLLAGDSVLTLWG
-560 DCYYAPAADEYYQG
+560 DCYYDPAADAYYQKNT
-574 FQPDGST
+574 QTEGSIP
-581 LVEPV
+581 VEPV

-620 AGVVKSASNYT
+620 VGVVKSANSYT
-631 LLTTDRLLFSGT
+631 LLTTDRLISSGT

-658 GSFFMEKEGYSSLN
+658 GSYHMEKEGYSSLN
-672 VKLSA
+672 VKLAA
-677 DSNFSLR
+677 DNNFSLR
-684 RSISSV
+684 RSIASI

-697 LRADNYDLISQSY
+697 LSADNYDLISQSY

-740 SAYEIQQQR
+740 SAYEVQQQR

-787 AAVSRIVPI
+787 AAVSCIVPI

-807 SGRVFEFHKP
+807 NGRVYAFHKP

>member
-1 MRREEG
+1 MKIKESPSIILAFHGMLGRKKQTSLLLLLLTLVFSFLTAAVIYSVSSAQALQDTRCELYG
-7 GDGIEL
+7 KWQYLRLSDTAADAAQAQNTLPASAQVSTVIQNGIVLGADDGV
-13 GLHRRGA
+13 
-20 GAAGGNAAGDAGL
+20 AGGIGTVDDTFAQLGRIVPISGD
-33 ERDLGVKIVF
+33 F
-43 EDVGIGLIGLERQLL
+43 PTQ
-58 KDGVVRDAVRHQ
+58 
-70 LAGNFVRAAEGDA
+70 
-83 LFRQIIGQIR
+83 
-93 GVDEALLGGQQ
+93 
-104 HVFGFSLHGREH
+104 S
-116 RGHDLQ
+116 
-122 AELRRV
+122 
-128 DAVEHGLLILL
+128 
-139 HVLVVGEGQA
+139 
-149 LERGEQGDEI
+149 DEI

-194 GAVMEK
+194 GTVMEK

-268 DTVSFSL
+268 DTVSSSL
-275 RFLLVAAILVSFFA
+275 RFLLVAAIMVSFFA

-336 GFALGCGAAAIG
+336 GFALGCGAAAVG
-348 LGLQKHLSFLVI
+348 LGLQKHLSFLVV

-387 RPQTTKPKEKPAKKF
+387 RPQTAKPKEKPAKKF

-441 PYACMSIKMNG
+441 PYACLSIKMNG
-452 TSGMPFSLKDDLA
+452 RTSGMPFSLKGDLA
-465 ALPGVEEVSAA
+465 ALPGVEDVSAA
-476 IDLTDIY
+476 INLTDTYSI
-483 TVTSDK
+483 TSDK
-489 IQSSQML
+489 IRSSQML
-496 ADIWVKDN
+496 SDIRVKDN
-504 GDIPSLIMQNASK
+504 GSYTAVPILMHNASN
-517 GTLNTTV
+517 GTLNTFV

-532 RRIAA
+532 ERIAEDA
-537 DAGVSDEE
+537 DVPENSMEA
-545 IETLLAGDSVLTLWR
+545 LLSGDSVLIRWG
-560 DCYYAPAADEYYQG
+560 DCYYDPAADEYYQG

-586 FAAGDK
+586 FSAGDK
-592 LSIQYRR
+592 LSIQYQR

-605 AGNEVYRTYTAQLPI
+605 AGKDVYQTYAAELPI
-620 AGVVKSASNYT
+620 AGVVKSTADYT
-631 LLTTDRLLFSGT
+631 LLTTDRILYNGMV
-643 IFVSTALYHKMFESA
+643 FVSTALYHKMFEGA
-658 GSFFMEKEGYSSLN
+658 GSYFMEKEGYSSLN
-672 VKLSA
+672 VKLVA
-677 DSNFSLR
+677 GNNFSLR
-684 RSISSV
+684 RSIASI

-697 LRADNYDLISQSY
+697 LSADNYELLSQSY

-720 GILAVFGVLLGCAL
+720 GILAVLGVLLGCAL

-740 SAYEIQQQR
+740 SAYEVQQQR

-759 PKKLVLSY
+759 PKKLVCSY
-767 AKLLLP
+767 AKLVIP
-773 VIVGTTLLVNIVVY
+773 VIVGTTLIVNILVSV
-787 AAVSRIVPI
+787 AVSHIVPI

-807 SGRVFEFHKP
+807 EGRVFEFHRP
-817 VGSQIMVSILL
+817 VGSQILVSILL
-828 MVFWLSAALLP
+828 MGFWLGAALLP
-839 IFSFIRKKA
+839 VFSFIRKKA

>member
-1 MRREEG
+1 MKVKENPSLILAFHG
-7 GDGIEL
+7 ML
-13 GLHRRGA
+13 GR
-20 GAAGGNAAGDAGL
+20 
-33 ERDLGVKIVF
+33 KK
-43 EDVGIGLIGLERQLL
+43 QT
-58 KDGVVRDAVRHQ
+58 
-70 LAGNFVRAAEGDA
+70 
-83 LFRQIIGQIR
+83 
-93 GVDEALLGGQQ
+93 
-104 HVFGFSLHGREH
+104 SL
-116 RGHDLQ
+116 
-122 AELRRV
+122 
-128 DAVEHGLLILL
+128 LLILL
-139 HVLVVGEGQA
+139 TMVFSFLTAATIYSNSSAQA
-149 LERGEQGDEI
+149 LQDTRCELYGEWQYLRLSDTDTDAAQVRDNLPASAKASTAIQNGIVLGADNGLAGGIGTVDSAFAQLGRIVPISGNFPAQPDEI

-164 LLDALGCSYDVGQ
+164 LLDALGCSYDLGQ
-177 TVTLKV
+177 TITLKV
-183 AANDY
+183 ADNDY
-188 DPLAGS
+188 DPLSGS
-194 GAVMEK
+194 GKIVEQT
-200 AYTLCGVLPAYDVYW
+200 YTLCGVLPAYDVYW
-215 NLNGNLTVSGIVTEP
+215 NLGSNLTVSAVVVEP
-230 LALDG
+230 LALAG
-235 QKFQTFYYL
+235 QKFQTFYDL
-244 NAAAPVTAS
+244 NADTVGTAS
-253 TDPALVANEYAYPQE
+253 DDPDFIANEYAYPQE
-268 DTVSFSL
+268 DTSL
-275 RFLLVAAILVSFFA
+275 TFLLMIAILVSFFA
-289 VAQYFLIVL
+289 VAQYFVIVL
-298 HKRVHTIN
+298 HKRVQTLHTFQI
-306 TFLTL
+306 L
-311 GAKNRDLRLM
+311 GARKQDLHRM
-321 CLWEALFAGIAAVAA
+321 CLWEALFAGLAAVFL

-348 LGLQKHLSFLVI
+348 LGLQKQLSFFAV
-360 PAASLAPLAVLF
+360 PFASLILLAVLF
-372 LLSVLLGALLPAVLV
+372 LVAVLLGAFLPAVLT
-387 RPQTTKPKEKPAKKF
+387 RPKAAQKKESKAKKF

-411 QIGVG
+411 QVGVG

-441 PYACMSIKMNG
+441 PYACLSIKMNG
-452 TSGMPFSLKDDLA
+452 TSGMPFSLKGDLA
-465 ALPGVEEVSAA
+465 ALPGVEDVSAA
-476 IDLTDIY
+476 INLTDTYSI
-483 TVTSDK
+483 TSDK
-489 IQSSQML
+489 IRSSQML
-496 ADIWVKDN
+496 SDIRVKDN
-504 GDIPSLIMQNASK
+504 GFYTGVPNLMHNASN
-517 GTLNTTV
+517 GTLNTFV

-532 RRIAA
+532 ERIAEDA
-537 DAGVSDEE
+537 DVPENSMEA
-545 IETLLAGDSVLTLWR
+545 LLSGDSVLIRWG
-560 DCYYAPAADEYYQG
+560 DCYYDPAADEYYQG

-581 LVEPV
+581 PVEPV
-586 FAAGDK
+586 FSAGDK
-592 LSIQYRR
+592 LSIQYQR

-677 DSNFSLR
+677 GSNFSLR
-684 RSISSV
+684 RSISSI

-697 LRADNYDLISQSY
+697 LSADNYDLISQSY

-740 SAYEIQQQR
+740 SAYEVQQQR

-787 AAVSRIVPI
+787 AVVSRIVPI

-807 SGRVFEFHKP
+807 SGRVYAFHKP
-817 VGSQIMVSILL
+817 VGSQIMVSVLL

>member
-1 MRREEG
+1 MKINESPSIILAFHGMLGRKKQTGLLLLLLTLVFSFLTAAVIYSVSSAQVLQDTRCELYG
-7 GDGIEL
+7 AWQYLRLSDTAADAAQAKNALPASAKVSTVIQNGIVLGADDGV
-13 GLHRRGA
+13 
-20 GAAGGNAAGDAGL
+20 AGGIGTVDDTFAQLGRIMPISGD
-33 ERDLGVKIVF
+33 F
-43 EDVGIGLIGLERQLL
+43 PTQ
-58 KDGVVRDAVRHQ
+58 
-70 LAGNFVRAAEGDA
+70 
-83 LFRQIIGQIR
+83 
-93 GVDEALLGGQQ
+93 
-104 HVFGFSLHGREH
+104 S
-116 RGHDLQ
+116 
-122 AELRRV
+122 
-128 DAVEHGLLILL
+128 
-139 HVLVVGEGQA
+139 
-149 LERGEQGDEI
+149 DEI

-235 QKFQTFYYL
+235 QKLQTFYYL

-253 TDPALVANEYAYPQE
+253 ADPALVANEYAYPQE
-268 DTVSFSL
+268 DTVSSSL

-311 GAKNRDLRLM
+311 GAKKRDLRLM
-321 CLWEALFAGIAAVAA
+321 CLWEALFAGLAAVAA
-336 GFALGCGAAAIG
+336 GFALGCGAAAVG

-387 RPQTTKPKEKPAKKF
+387 RPQTAKPKEKPAKKF

-441 PYACMSIKMNG
+441 PYACLSIKMNG
-452 TSGMPFSLKDDLA
+452 TSGMPFSLKEDLA

-476 IDLTDIY
+476 IDLTDTY

-504 GDIPSLIMQNASK
+504 GNIPSLIMHNASK

-560 DCYYAPAADEYYQG
+560 DCYYDPAADEYYQG

-605 AGNEVYRTYTAQLPI
+605 AGNEVYRTYTARLPI

-631 LLTTDRLLFSGT
+631 LLTTDRTIFSGT

-658 GSFFMEKEGYSSLN
+658 GSYHMEKEGYSSLN
-672 VKLSA
+672 VKLAA
-677 DSNFSLR
+677 DNNFSLR
-684 RSISSV
+684 RSIASI

-697 LRADNYDLISQSY
+697 LSADNYDLISQSY

-740 SAYEIQQQR
+740 SAYEVQQQR

-817 VGSQIMVSILL
+817 VGSQILVSILL

>member
-1 MRREEG
+1 MKIKESPSIILAFHGMLGRKKQTSLLLLLLTLVFSFLTAAVIYSVSSAQVLQDTRCELYG
-7 GDGIEL
+7 KWQYLRLSDTTADAAQAQNTLPASAQVSTVIQNGIVLGADDGV
-13 GLHRRGA
+13 
-20 GAAGGNAAGDAGL
+20 AGGIGTVDDTFAQLGRIVPISGD
-33 ERDLGVKIVF
+33 F
-43 EDVGIGLIGLERQLL
+43 PTQP
-58 KDGVVRDAVRHQ
+58 
-70 LAGNFVRAAEGDA
+70 
-83 LFRQIIGQIR
+83 
-93 GVDEALLGGQQ
+93 
-104 HVFGFSLHGREH
+104 
-116 RGHDLQ
+116 
-122 AELRRV
+122 
-128 DAVEHGLLILL
+128 
-139 HVLVVGEGQA
+139 
-149 LERGEQGDEI
+149 DEI

-215 NLNGNLTVSGIVTEP
+215 NLNGSLTVSGIVAEP
-230 LALDG
+230 LAIDG

-268 DTVSFSL
+268 DAVSSSL
-275 RFLLVAAILVSFFA
+275 RFLLVAAIMVSFFA

-321 CLWEALFAGIAAVAA
+321 CLWEALFAGLAAVAA

-387 RPQTTKPKEKPAKKF
+387 RPQTAKPKEKPAKKF

-441 PYACMSIKMNG
+441 PYACLSIKMNG
-452 TSGMPFSLKDDLA
+452 TSGMPFSLKEDLA
-465 ALPGVEEVSAA
+465 ALPEVEEVSAA
-476 IDLTDIY
+476 IDLTDTY

-489 IQSSQML
+489 IRSSQML

-524 CALPDDEL
+524 CALPEDEL
-532 RRIAA
+532 RRIAV

-545 IETLLAGDSVLTLWR
+545 IETLLAGDSVLTLWG
-560 DCYYAPAADEYYQG
+560 DCYYDPAADEYYQG

-592 LSIQYRR
+592 LNLQYQR

-658 GSFFMEKEGYSSLN
+658 GSYFMEKEGYSSLN

-684 RSISSV
+684 RSISSI

>member
-1 MRREEG
+1 MKIKESPSIILAFHGMLGRKKQTSLLLLLLTLVFSFLTAAVIYSVSSAQVLQDTRCELYGEWQYLRLSDTAADAAQAQDALPASAQISTVIQNG
-7 GDGIEL
+7 IVLGIDDGV
-13 GLHRRGA
+13 
-20 GAAGGNAAGDAGL
+20 AGGIGTVDDTFAQLGRIVPISGD
-33 ERDLGVKIVF
+33 F
-43 EDVGIGLIGLERQLL
+43 PTQ
-58 KDGVVRDAVRHQ
+58 
-70 LAGNFVRAAEGDA
+70 
-83 LFRQIIGQIR
+83 
-93 GVDEALLGGQQ
+93 
-104 HVFGFSLHGREH
+104 S
-116 RGHDLQ
+116 
-122 AELRRV
+122 
-128 DAVEHGLLILL
+128 
-139 HVLVVGEGQA
+139 
-149 LERGEQGDEI
+149 DEI

-215 NLNGNLTVSGIVTEP
+215 NLNGNLTVSGIVAEP
-230 LALDG
+230 LAIDG

-268 DTVSFSL
+268 DTVSSSL

-289 VAQYFLIVL
+289 VTQYFLIVL

-321 CLWEALFAGIAAVAA
+321 CLWESLFAGLAAVAA
-336 GFALGCGAAAIG
+336 GFALGCGAAAVG
-348 LGLQKHLSFLVI
+348 LGLQKHLSFLVV
-360 PAASLAPLAVLF
+360 PAASLVPLAVLF

-387 RPQTTKPKEKPAKKF
+387 RPHTAKPKEKPAKKF

-441 PYACMSIKMNG
+441 PYACLSIKMNG
-452 TSGMPFSLKDDLA
+452 TSGMPFSLKEDLA

-476 IDLTDIY
+476 IDLTDTY

-496 ADIWVKDN
+496 ADIWGKNN
-504 GDIPSLIMQNASK
+504 GNISSLLMHNASK
-517 GTLNTTV
+517 GTLNTFV

-545 IETLLAGDSVLTLWR
+545 IETLLSGDSVLTLWG
-560 DCYYAPAADEYYQG
+560 DCYYDPAADEYYQNT
-574 FQPDGST
+574 QTEGSIP
-581 LVEPV
+581 VEPV

-620 AGVVKSASNYT
+620 AGVVKSARNYT
-631 LLTTDRLLFSGT
+631 LLTTDRTIFSGT

-658 GSFFMEKEGYSSLN
+658 GSYFMEKEGYSSLN

-677 DSNFSLR
+677 GSNFSLR
-684 RSISSV
+684 RSISSI

-740 SAYEIQQQR
+740 SAYEVQQQR

-787 AAVSRIVPI
+787 AAVSCIVPI

-807 SGRVFEFHKP
+807 NGRVYAFHKP

>member
-1 MRREEG
+1 MKIKESPSIILAFHGMLGRKKQTSLLLLLLTMVFSFLTAATIYSNSSAQALQDTRCELYGEWQYLRLSDTDTDAAQVRENLPASAKASTTIQ
-7 GDGIEL
+7 DGIVL
-13 GLHRRGA
+13 GADNGL
-20 GAAGGNAAGDAGL
+20 AGGIGTVDSTFAQ
-33 ERDLGVKIVF
+33 LGRIVP
-43 EDVGIGLIGLERQLL
+43 IS
-58 KDGVVRDAVRHQ
+58 
-70 LAGNFVRAAEGDA
+70 GNFPT
-83 LFRQIIGQIR
+83 Q
-93 GVDEALLGGQQ
+93 
-104 HVFGFSLHGREH
+104 S
-116 RGHDLQ
+116 
-122 AELRRV
+122 
-128 DAVEHGLLILL
+128 
-139 HVLVVGEGQA
+139 
-149 LERGEQGDEI
+149 DEI

-215 NLNGNLTVSGIVTEP
+215 NLNGNLTVSGIVAEP

-268 DTVSFSL
+268 DTVSSSL
-275 RFLLVAAILVSFFA
+275 RFLLAAAILVSFFA

-321 CLWEALFAGIAAVAA
+321 CLWEALFAGLAAVAA

-360 PAASLAPLAVLF
+360 PAASLVPLAVLF

-387 RPQTTKPKEKPAKKF
+387 RPQTAKPKEKPAKKF

-441 PYACMSIKMNG
+441 PYACLSIKMNG
-452 TSGMPFSLKDDLA
+452 TSGMPFSLKEDLA

-476 IDLTDIY
+476 IDLTDTY

-504 GDIPSLIMQNASK
+504 GKIPSVLMHNASK

-560 DCYYAPAADEYYQG
+560 DCYYDPAADEYYQG

-592 LSIQYRR
+592 LSIQHQR

-605 AGNEVYRTYTAQLPI
+605 AGNDVYRTYTAQLPI

-631 LLTTDRLLFSGT
+631 LLTTDRLIFSGT

-658 GSFFMEKEGYSSLN
+658 GSYHMEKEGYSSLN

-684 RSISSV
+684 RSISSIV
-690 ATRRNGI
+690 TRRNGI
-697 LRADNYDLISQSY
+697 LSADNYDLISQSY